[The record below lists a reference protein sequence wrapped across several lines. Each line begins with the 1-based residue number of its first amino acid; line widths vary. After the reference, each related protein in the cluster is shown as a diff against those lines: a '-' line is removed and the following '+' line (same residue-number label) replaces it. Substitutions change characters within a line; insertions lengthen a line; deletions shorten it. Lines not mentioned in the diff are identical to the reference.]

1 MTPRPTP
8 PRRLRELLER
18 PGAIRSLG
26 AHDVLTAM
34 VLAEAGFEALFLG
47 GFGVSA
53 SLLGLPD
60 LDFLGIAEMA
70 GAVQRAATRV
80 SVPVIADADTGHGDI
95 HNVVRSV
102 EEIERAGAAG
112 LIIEDQ
118 VSPKRCGHFEG
129 KRVIPAEE
137 MVLKVKAA
145 LRARRDPDFVV
156 IARTDAREPEGI
168 AAAADRA
175 NRYAAAGADVVFVE
189 APRSLAE
196 IEEVAR
202 RVPHPK
208 LANMLS
214 FGKTPILDAGELESM
229 GYKIVVSPI
238 DTLLVTVKAVRE
250 LAEAFL
256 RDGHTRSLEG
266 RMATFDEVK
275 RLLGVERFLSLRA
288 RSGGARGT
296 EVDGIA
302 S

>member
-1 MTPRPTP
+1 MLR
-8 PRRLRELLER
+8 RRLRELLER
-18 PGAIRSLG
+18 PGSIRSLG

-34 VLAEAGFEALFLG
+34 LLADAGFEAVFLG

-60 LDFLGIAEMA
+60 LDFLGLDEMA
-70 GAVQRAATRV
+70 CAVRRV
-80 SVPVIADADTGHGDI
+80 ASRIAVPLIADGDTGHGDV
-95 HNVVRSV
+95 HNVVRTV

-112 LIIEDQ
+112 LILEDQ

-137 MVLKVKAA
+137 MALKVKAA
-145 LRARRDPDFVV
+145 LGARSDPNFVL
-156 IARTDAREPEGI
+156 IARTDAREPEGL
-168 AAAADRA
+168 AAAIDRA
-175 NRYAAAGADVVFVE
+175 SRYAAAGADVVFIE

-196 IEEVAR
+196 IEEIAR
-202 RVPHPK
+202 RVTHPK

-214 FGKTPILDAGELESM
+214 FGKTPILGAGELEAM

-250 LAEAFL
+250 LAGAFL

-266 RMATFDEVK
+266 KMATFDEVK
-275 RLLGVERFLSLRA
+275 RLLGLERFLSLRGKLEDP
-288 RSGGARGT
+288 RGGDHHGPGSSA
-296 EVDGIA
+296 A
-302 S
+302 QP